1 MIDEQT
7 LSNLPES
14 SGVYFFQ
21 DSEGKII
28 YIGKARNLKDRVKSY
43 FREGP
48 RDPKTEQLIKNI
60 DHVDIL
66 VTENEKE
73 AFLLENNLI
82 KEHTPKYNVN
92 LRDDKTY
99 ISLKVSLQHPFPGI
113 YPTREIKNDGA
124 LYLGPYPHARDVKEV
139 LKLVQGIYPIRR
151 CKDSVFRKRKRPCI
165 LADIGKCIAP
175 CSGRL
180 NQGEYRRV
188 VDEMVDFLSGK
199 NEKVLRDLKKQ
210 IEEAGAAWKF
220 DEAKLLKERYLAIQ
234 DMVEKQ
240 NVHEHFGK
248 NRDVWAFTT
257 GEGGLKS
264 ILLSFRKGVLIAKR
278 KFHDKVTATP
288 LDEAISSF
296 LFQYYDART
305 IPDEI
310 ILSEELHD
318 VHFLEKHL
326 KDTKQKQVKIY
337 GPRTKPGKETV
348 GLAIE
353 NLHEP
358 EPVLLDEAFKNAL
371 HMRKKPIRIEAYDIS
386 HTHGKNPTGIMVVFE
401 GFTMAKNAYRVFH
414 IRGEATMDDVAMM
427 GEVLRRRLTDEKIT
441 PLPDLIVIDGG
452 KGHLAAGIKILKDL
466 DKKLDIISIA
476 KDPRRKSME
485 DIIYLPNRKNPLPL
499 PKSSAVMKEIVKMRD
514 EAHRFAIL
522 SHKRWKRREDLTTGK
537 TSRND
542 NAQTRNGRTGLENQD

>member
-7 LSNLPES
+7 LNNLPET
-14 SGVYFFQ
+14 SGVYFFK
-21 DSEGKII
+21 DSDGKII
-28 YIGKARNLKDRVKSY
+28 YIGKARNLKDRVRSY

-48 RDPKTEQLIKNI
+48 RDPKTEHLVKNI
-60 DHVDIL
+60 AYVDVL
-66 VTENEKE
+66 MTENEKE

-82 KEHTPKYNVN
+82 KEHTPKYNIN

-99 ISLKVSLQHPFPGI
+99 ISLKVSMQHPFPGI

-151 CKDSVFRKRKRPCI
+151 CRDSVFKKRKRPCI
-165 LADIGKCIAP
+165 LADIGKCLAP

-180 NQGEYRRV
+180 DKDDYRRV
-188 VDEMVDFLSGK
+188 VHEMVDFLSGK
-199 NEKVLRDLKKQ
+199 NEKVLKDLKKQ
-210 IEEAGAAWKF
+210 IEEAGASWKF
-220 DEAKLLKERYLAIQ
+220 DEAKSLKERYLAIQ

-248 NRDVWAFTT
+248 NRDVWAFAT
-257 GEGGLKS
+257 GEKGLKS
-264 ILLSFRKGVLIAKR
+264 VLLSFRKGVLIAKR
-278 KFHDKVTATP
+278 KFYNKSTATP

-296 LFQYYDART
+296 LFQYYDARA

-310 ILSEELHD
+310 ILSEDLSD
-318 VHFLEKHL
+318 LPFLEKHL
-326 KDTKQKQVKIY
+326 KETKRKPVKVY
-337 GPRTKPGKETV
+337 GPQTRAGKEVV

-358 EPVLLDEAFKNAL
+358 ETVLMDEAFKHAL
-371 HMRKKPIRIEAYDIS
+371 HLKKNPIRIEAYDIS

-452 KGHLAAGIKILKDL
+452 KGHLSAGVKALREL
-466 DKKLDIISIA
+466 DKAIDIISIA
-476 KDPRRKSME
+476 KDQRRKNME

-499 PKSSAVMKEIVKMRD
+499 PKSSPVMKEIVKMRD
-514 EAHRFAIL
+514 EAHRFAIS
-522 SHKRWKRREDLTTGK
+522 SHKRWKNREDLAKGK
-537 TSRND
+537 TSR
-542 NAQTRNGRTGLENQD
+542 